1 MTTTFKKAAGIIIL
15 AGVFGL
21 TACNSSAGTGKSAEA
36 TNAPAAEATAAVQ
49 PAAAASPSPAAA
61 EESAAPATTAVPDTA
76 AGNTSGAAAADS
88 AGQLKE
94 LLELARQGK
103 VPGVE
108 YAAHSGMIDEVETAW
123 GEPDTKES
131 AGKGIYSTYSA
142 KHVVFGSNKGSKIFD
157 VRSSAADLQQLTL
170 KEIEQTLGK
179 PDDTAVN
186 GNDKIYIYQAGK
198 EYQLKF
204 IIPEA
209 TGTVDHISV
218 FSEQDSFNNMAG

>member
-1 MTTTFKKAAGIIIL
+1 MTTTFKTIAGIMIL
-15 AGVFGL
+15 ASAFGL
-21 TACNSSAGTGKSAEA
+21 SACSSSGSNTGNSATA
-36 TNAPAAEATAAVQ
+36 TNDPVAETSASAQ
-49 PAAAASPSPAAA
+49 PAATASPSPAAA
-61 EESAAPATTAVPDTA
+61 EQSAPPVATAAPDTA
-76 AGNTSGAAAADS
+76 AGNGAAAEDS
-88 AGQLKE
+88 AAQLKE

-108 YAAHSGMIDEVETAW
+108 YAAHSGMIDEVEAAW
-123 GEPDTKES
+123 GEPDTKEA
-131 AGKGIYSTYSA
+131 AGKGMYSTYNA
-142 KHVVFGSNKGSKIFD
+142 KHVVFGWNKGSRIFD

-186 GNDKIYIYQAGK
+186 GSDKIYIYQAGK

-209 TGTVDHISV
+209 TGIVDHISV

>member
-1 MTTTFKKAAGIIIL
+1 MTTTFKTITGIMIL
-15 AGVFGL
+15 ASALGL
-21 TACNSSAGTGKSAEA
+21 SACSSSGSNTGNNAAS
-36 TNAPAAEATAAVQ
+36 TNAPVAEASTPAQ
-49 PAAAASPSPAAA
+49 PASTASPSPAAA
-61 EESAAPATTAVPDTA
+61 EQSAPPAATAAPDTA
-76 AGNTSGAAAADS
+76 AGNGAAAEDS
-88 AGQLKE
+88 ATQLKE
-94 LLELARQGK
+94 LLELAKQGK

-108 YAAHSGMIDEVETAW
+108 YAAHSGMIDEVEAAW

-131 AGKGIYSTYSA
+131 AGKGMYSTYGA
-142 KHVVFGSNKGSKIFD
+142 KHVVFGWNKGSRIFD
-157 VRSSAADLQQLTL
+157 VRSSATDLQQLTL

-186 GNDKIYIYQAGK
+186 GSDKIYIYHAGK

>member
-1 MTTTFKKAAGIIIL
+1 MIL
-15 AGVFGL
+15 ASAIGL
-21 TACNSSAGTGKSAEA
+21 TGCNSSADNSAEA
-36 TNAPAAEATAAVQ
+36 TNAPSAEASASAQ
-49 PAAAASPSPAAA
+49 PAVTASPSPAAA
-61 EESAAPATTAVPDTA
+61 EQSVPPAATAAPDTA
-76 AGNTSGAAAADS
+76 AGNDAAAEDS
-88 AGQLKE
+88 AARLKE

-108 YAAHSGMIDEVETAW
+108 YAAHSGMIDEVEAAW
-123 GEPDTKES
+123 GEPDTKEP

-142 KHVVFGSNKGSKIFD
+142 KHVVFGWNKGSRIFD
-157 VRSSAADLQQLTL
+157 VRSSAATLQQLTL

-186 GNDKIYIYQAGK
+186 GSDRIYIYQAGK
-198 EYQLKF
+198 EYELKF

>member
-1 MTTTFKKAAGIIIL
+1 MTTTFKTIAGIMIL
-15 AGVFGL
+15 ASALGL
-21 TACNSSAGTGKSAEA
+21 SACSSSGSNTGNSATA
-36 TNAPAAEATAAVQ
+36 TNAPVAEASAPAQ
-49 PAAAASPSPAAA
+49 PAATASPSPAAA
-61 EESAAPATTAVPDTA
+61 EQSAPPAATAAPDTA
-76 AGNTSGAAAADS
+76 AGNGAAAEDS
-88 AGQLKE
+88 AAQLKE

-108 YAAHSGMIDEVETAW
+108 YAAHSGMIDEVEAAW

-131 AGKGIYSTYSA
+131 AGKGMYSTYNA
-142 KHVVFGSNKGSKIFD
+142 KHVVFGWNKGSRIFD
-157 VRSSAADLQQLTL
+157 VRSSAADLQKLTL

-186 GNDKIYIYQAGK
+186 GSDKIYIYQAGK